1 MFSFKDKVVVITG
14 GGLGIGRATCLAFAD
29 AGAKVAVVDI
39 SAMNADNVAQEIINC
54 NGDAIALTVDVA
66 KETQVKDAVL
76 IIEKKWG
83 KLDILVNNAG
93 IYRKGDVFNTS
104 FDDWNAIMAVNLTGS
119 FLFSKECLSLMLKN
133 RSGTIVNVASEAGL
147 VGIKGQAAY
156 NVSKAAL
163 IGLTRSMAV
172 DYAPLVRVNCVC
184 PGTTETPLLEKA
196 LKQSSD
202 PVGLRRNLE
211 SSRPMDR
218 LGKPEEIACAILLLA
233 SDSIGYST
241 GAVFSVDGGYTSQ

>member
-1 MFSFKDKVVVITG
+1 VFSFKNKIAAITG
-14 GGLGIGRATCLAFAD
+14 GGLGIGRATCLAFAA

-39 SAMNADNVAQEIINC
+39 NPIDAGDTVREIINRG
-54 NGDAIALTVDVA
+54 GDAMALTVDVA
-66 KETQVKDAVL
+66 KETQVKEAVHA
-76 IIEKKWG
+76 IEEKWG
-83 KLDILVNNAG
+83 RLDILVNNAG
-93 IYRKGDVFNTS
+93 MYLQGDSLSTS
-104 FDDWNAIMAVNLTGS
+104 IDDWNTLMAVNLTGA
-119 FLFSKECLSLMLKN
+119 FLFSKEAVFLMLKN
-133 RSGTIVNVASEAGL
+133 GNGSIVNVASEAGL

-172 DYAPLVRVNCVC
+172 DHAPIIRVNCVC

-202 PVGLRRNLE
+202 PAGVRRKLE

-233 SDSIGYST
+233 SDNIGYST
-241 GAVFSVDGGYTSQ
+241 GAVLSVDGGYTSQ